1 MKMPS
6 HTSVNLKKQIK
17 QISNVKTRGKS
28 FTENSPDNP
37 NMYQESLNDP
47 SNKHKPFLVS
57 IGIAVKFFAPK

>member
-28 FTENSPDNP
+28 FTENAPDHRLRTP
-37 NMYQESLNDP
+37 NE
-47 SNKHKPFLVS
+47 
-57 IGIAVKFFAPK
+57 GINQRYLKTWADVADKRCCRHT